1 MQVEQ
6 LTSDDGGVTWAMS
19 RMQEAEATASECR
32 AMMEAGS
39 AAAAAAA
46 TAAAAAEAAA
56 LQELEE
62 LRQVSGLEL

>member
-6 LTSDDGGVTWAMS
+6 LTSDDGGVAWAMS

-32 AMMEAGS
+32 AKMEAAG

-46 TAAAAAEAAA
+46 GAEAAA

-62 LRQVSGLEL
+62 LRQVTYDVC